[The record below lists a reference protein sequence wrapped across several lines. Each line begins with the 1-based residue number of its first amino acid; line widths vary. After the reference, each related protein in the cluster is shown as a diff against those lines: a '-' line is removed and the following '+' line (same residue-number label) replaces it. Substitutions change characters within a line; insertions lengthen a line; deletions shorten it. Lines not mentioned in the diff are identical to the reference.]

1 MHTHTHWLGPPYR
14 DGHILVDKYVCR
26 HIRTSVVT
34 CFDNTHMQRCTHTWT
49 SAHRCMHMQVFTY
62 RLHMHKDTL
71 IHRTLQ
77 THKSVHIHVGRH
89 KHTQYAHTHACEHTE
104 CMCIYSSACVG
115 VRIYIGEFI
124 NKTVH
129 TSNSIYVCVYTY
141 TNTVDNLFRGPIFGI
156 SLAFRFTRCLC
167 DFGQV

>member
-1 MHTHTHWLGPPYR
+1 
-14 DGHILVDKYVCR
+14 
-26 HIRTSVVT
+26 
-34 CFDNTHMQRCTHTWT
+34 
-49 SAHRCMHMQVFTY
+49 
-62 RLHMHKDTL
+62 MHKDTL

-77 THKSVHIHVGRH
+77 THKSVHIHAGRH
-89 KHTQYAHTHACEHTE
+89 KHTQYAHIHACEHTE

-141 TNTVDNLFRGPIFGI
+141 TNTVDTFSEAP
-156 SLAFRFTRCLC
+156 SLASHSHSDLLGACVTLGRYRLSAGFIMCKMRPVVTFMSWIVVRM
-167 DFGQV
+167 Q